1 MTATIAHDGR
11 RSGIMPVSPVEED
24 ELAGNR
30 RIDRI
35 KSEGYVTELDGLDID
50 ELRKRRDEC
59 RDELDHL
66 SMLRRYLQSRAGVL
80 TAEAGRRGGGDATPL
95 VDQLAEILAG
105 ENTAGPRR
113 SLGTAVRLR
122 EPDEEML
129 LARRRVEKLVVNAGV
144 VDPSTLSEDELTS
157 AVKELREEETVISA
171 DRTVVMGVLTVLQDE
186 LKRRFKEDPSAA
198 IKE

>member
-1 MTATIAHDGR
+1 MRA
-11 RSGIMPVSPVEED
+11 SSVEED

-35 KSEGYVTELDGLDID
+35 KSDDYVIGLDGLDIT
-50 ELRKRRDEC
+50 ELRERRDEC

-80 TAEAGRRGGGDATPL
+80 TAEAGRRGGDDSTPL
-95 VDQLAEILAG
+95 VDKLAEILAG
-105 ENTAGPRR
+105 DGTSGPRR
-113 SLGTAVRLR
+113 SLGTVVRLR

-144 VDPSTLSEDELTS
+144 VDPATLSEDDLAS
-157 AVKELREEETVISA
+157 AVKELEEEETVISA
-171 DRTVVMGVLTVLQDE
+171 DRTIVMGVLTTLQDE

-198 IKE
+198 IKS